1 LTPKRAQEFIGQAPM
16 VQRECLHIMLWQLN
30 HYAEDE
36 FGRTGYKPLAESE
49 LFEALHNGNE
59 GDR

>member
-1 LTPKRAQEFIGQAPM
+1 M